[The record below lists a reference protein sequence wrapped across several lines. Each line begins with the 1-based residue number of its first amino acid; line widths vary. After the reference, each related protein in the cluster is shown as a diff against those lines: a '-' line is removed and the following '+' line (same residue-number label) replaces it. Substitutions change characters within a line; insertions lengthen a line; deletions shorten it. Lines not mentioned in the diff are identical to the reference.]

1 MELQGQ
7 ILAFKPAIKSIAAVL
22 LSIYAAAD
30 VDENNDK
37 RF

>member
-1 MELQGQ
+1 MS
-7 ILAFKPAIKSIAAVL
+7 AFKQANKSIAAVL
-22 LSIYAAAD
+22 FSIYANLSAAD